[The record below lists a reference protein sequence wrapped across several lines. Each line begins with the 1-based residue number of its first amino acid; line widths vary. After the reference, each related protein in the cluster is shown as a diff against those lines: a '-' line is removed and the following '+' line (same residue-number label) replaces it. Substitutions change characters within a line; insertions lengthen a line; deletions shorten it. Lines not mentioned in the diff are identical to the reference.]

1 MAENDA
7 NAQISSEEYKKVTEE
22 LYKQNLEIVR
32 LYKQVDHLNHELE
45 AANEGQTD
53 LIHIINHQ
61 IKGYLAKARDI
72 FSELLSE
79 PSYGPVPLAA
89 KPMLEEGFNSL
100 TEGVDFVQK
109 FLTVANIERG
119 TFAYNIQQ
127 IDLKKIVT
135 EISEK
140 EKERA
145 KEKGLSLEL
154 VVALGDY
161 NMRGDASQL
170 SQAVRN
176 LIDNSI
182 KYTPPGGLKVN
193 LERGGYKILLSVA
206 DTGLGISNELKPKLF
221 TKGGRGKD
229 SLKVNVNSTGY
240 GLSFVKGVVGAHQG
254 RVWADSAGPN
264 QGSTFYMELPVSS
277 N

>member
-1 MAENDA
+1 MADSDA
-7 NAQISSEEYKKVTEE
+7 NIPISSEEYKKVTEE
-22 LYKQNLEIVR
+22 LYKQNLEVVR
-32 LYKQVDHLNHELE
+32 LYKQVENLNRELE
-45 AANEGQTD
+45 IANEGQTD

-154 VVALGDY
+154 AITENDY
-161 NMRGDASQL
+161 NMKGDASQL
-170 SQAVRN
+170 GQAVKN
-176 LIDNSI
+176 LIDNPI
-182 KYTPPGGLKVN
+182 KYTPAGSLKVN
-193 LERGGYKILLSVA
+193 LGREGDKILLS
-206 DTGLGISNELKPKLF
+206 
-221 TKGGRGKD
+221 
-229 SLKVNVNSTGY
+229 
-240 GLSFVKGVVGAHQG
+240 
-254 RVWADSAGPN
+254 
-264 QGSTFYMELPVSS
+264 
-277 N
+277 